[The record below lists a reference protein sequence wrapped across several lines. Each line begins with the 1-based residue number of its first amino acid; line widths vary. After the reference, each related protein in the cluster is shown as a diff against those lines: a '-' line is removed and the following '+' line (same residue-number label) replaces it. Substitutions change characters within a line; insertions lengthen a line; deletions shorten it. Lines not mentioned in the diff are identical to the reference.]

1 MSTPRGAP
9 TPSLRQADRRLTLV
23 IYIVIALLS
32 LAAFWPLVESQRL
45 ASSGRAAAERGD
57 YAAAIEAWTPLA
69 DAGDVDAQF
78 SLGVMLDRGLGIAE
92 DPVVAAT
99 WYRRA
104 ADQGS
109 EAAQVN
115 LGLMYILG
123 RGVEADDAAAAELF
137 QHAAD
142 ANVPEGLANL
152 GHLYRVGRGVERDP
166 ARGYALLRRGAL
178 LGSGTAALGVAEML
192 ARGEGVDSDPV
203 EALAWAEFT
212 VRREG
217 TERVRAA
224 QLAEALAADM
234 NPSDRREA
242 TALAGKLERQLLR

>member
-1 MSTPRGAP
+1 MPTPRGAR
-9 TPSLRQADRRLTLV
+9 TPSPRQADRRLTLA

-57 YAAAIEAWTPLA
+57 YAEAIEAWTPLA
-69 DAGDVDAQF
+69 EAGDVDAQF
-78 SLGVMLDRGLGIAE
+78 SLGVMLDRGLGTAE
-92 DPVVAAT
+92 DPVAAAG

-115 LGLMYILG
+115 LGLMYILA
-123 RGVEADDAAAAELF
+123 RGVEADDAAAARLF
-137 QHAAD
+137 RYAAD

-152 GHLYRVGRGVERDP
+152 GHLYRAGRGVARDP

-178 LGSGTAALGVAEML
+178 LGNGTAALGVAEML
-192 ARGEGVDSDPV
+192 ASGEGVDSDPV

-212 VRREG
+212 AGLEQS
-217 TERVRAA
+217 ESARAA
-224 QLAEALAADM
+224 QLATALAADM
-234 NPSDRREA
+234 DSSERREA
-242 TALAGKLERQLLR
+242 TALAARIERQLHR